1 MNYPHVDHVLF
12 TDSTPILG
20 FMVKLLGLESNA
32 LSIYN
37 LFFIIPFLFASL
49 IAYKIGQCLDF
60 NVGLNIVFALCVV
73 WLHPMMFCLGEWV
86 NLSMSI
92 YFLIGTYLYIKWANS
107 SGLGYGMVTAMMLL
121 VVGASLTHLYYLPL
135 ILFLI
140 GPAIAVHAL
149 NGSFKKSLI
158 ALASLAA
165 SAVGVIVFAKVSDPL
180 SAMRPTELLG
190 YNVPSLTCAW
200 SDYFKSYECLK
211 LPAFYKQKD
220 WNIEKL
226 TFLGSAYP
234 LIILISIYLLWS
246 VRGKYNQLL
255 KEPNNKY
262 IIGIAAGTAIC
273 YFTSLGSYLEIF
285 DDSVKIYN
293 IFNPL
298 NIIAEF
304 SDSAKNFRSMARFSL
319 PAFTGLLIC
328 GFYIL
333 NVFMKSPKYKMVK
346 IAIVSI
352 ISMLYLIDFV
362 QMTGHTMKGANQANL
377 FSEANNKALP
387 QLATS
392 YDALIPLPYYHVGTE
407 KKGFII
413 DDNNFWS
420 RETYRRALHY
430 QLPLMAC
437 KMSRTPLV
445 TAERM
450 FSLFS
455 DSPDEELLRMLKGKK
470 ILICEDTVYKR
481 VEIDT
486 EPATTISMNHEKFLE
501 IWKPDFLLEK
511 DGVKYYELVF

>member
-20 FMVKLLGLESNA
+20 FTVKLFGFESNA
-32 LSIYN
+32 LAIYN
-37 LFFIIPFLFASL
+37 LFFIAPFLFASV
-49 IAYKIGQCLDF
+49 IAYRIGQHLDF
-60 NVGLNIVFALCVV
+60 NVGINVVFALCVV
-73 WLHPMMFCLGEWV
+73 WVHPMIFCMGEWV

-92 YFLIGTYLYIKWANS
+92 YFLIGIYLYIKWANS
-107 SGLGYGMVTAMMLL
+107 PEIAYGTVAGMMLL
-121 VVGASLTHLYYLPL
+121 VVVASLTHLYYLPL

-140 GPAIAVHAL
+140 GPAIALDAL
-149 NGSFKKSLI
+149 KGSFKKSFI
-158 ALASLAA
+158 ALFSLVI
-165 SAVGVIVFAKVSDPL
+165 SALGIIVFAKVSDPI

-211 LPAFYKQKD
+211 LPAFYEQKD

-234 LIILISIYLLWS
+234 LIILIAIYMFW
-246 VRGKYNQLL
+246 VARGRYSQLFKKSKNQ
-255 KEPNNKY
+255 Y
-262 IIGIAAGTAIC
+262 IIGIAAGTIIC

-285 DDSVKIYN
+285 NDNVKIYN
-293 IFNPL
+293 ILNPL

-304 SDSAKNFRSMARFSL
+304 SESAKNFRSMARFSL
-319 PAFTGLLIC
+319 PAFTGFLIC

-333 NVFMKSPKYKMVK
+333 NVFLRCPKFK
-346 IAIVSI
+346 IAKVVIVSI
-352 ISMLYLIDFV
+352 ICILYLIDFV
-362 QMTGHTMKGANQANL
+362 QMTSHTMKSANQANL
-377 FSEANNKALP
+377 FSQVNNSTLP
-387 QLATS
+387 QLSTS
-392 YDALIPLPYYHVGTE
+392 YDALMPLPYYHVGTE

-420 RETYRRALHY
+420 RETYRRALYY

-455 DSPDEELLRMLKGKK
+455 DNPDADLLSMLKGKK

-501 IWKPDFLLEK
+501 VWKPDFLLEK
-511 DGVKYYELVF
+511 DGVKYYELEF

>member
-1 MNYPHVDHVLF
+1 MNYPHIDHVLF

-20 FMVKLLGLESNA
+20 FMVKLFGLESNA
-32 LSIYN
+32 LAIYN
-37 LFFIIPFLFASL
+37 LFFIVPLLFASA
-49 IAYKIGQCLDF
+49 IAYKIGQQLDF
-60 NVGLNIVFALCVV
+60 NIGLNIVFALCVV
-73 WLHPMMFCLGEWV
+73 WLHPMMFCMGEWV

-92 YFLIGTYLYIKWANS
+92 YFLIGIYLYMKWAKNPEIA
-107 SGLGYGMVTAMMLL
+107 YGTVAVMMLL
-121 VVGASLTHLYYLPL
+121 VVAASLTHLPL

-140 GPAIAVHAL
+140 GPAIAMAAL
-149 NGSFKKSLI
+149 RGSFKKSII
-158 ALASLAA
+158 ALVALLA
-165 SAVGVIVFAKVSDPL
+165 SALCVIVFAKVSDPI
-180 SAMRPTELLG
+180 SAMRPTDLLG

-211 LPAFYKQKD
+211 LPVFYEQKD

-234 LIILISIYLLWS
+234 LIILIAIYMSWT
-246 VRGKYNQLL
+246 VRRKYKLLL
-255 KEPNNKY
+255 KGPKENY
-262 IIGIAAGTAIC
+262 IIGIATGTIVC

-285 DDSVKIYN
+285 NDSVKIYN

-298 NIIAEF
+298 NIIAEL
-304 SDSAKNFRSMARFSL
+304 SESAKNFRSMARFSL

-333 NVFMKSPKYKMVK
+333 NVFLRSSKYK
-346 IAIVSI
+346 IAKVVIVSI
-352 ISMLYLIDFV
+352 ICILYLIDFI
-362 QMTGHTMKGANQANL
+362 QMTGHTMKSANQANL
-377 FSEANNKALP
+377 FSTVSNSHLP
-387 QLATS
+387 QFSTN
-392 YDALIPLPYYHVGTE
+392 YDALMPLPYYHVGTE

-455 DSPDEELLRMLKGKK
+455 DNPDAELLGMLKGKK
-470 ILICEDTVYKR
+470 ILIIEDTVYKR

-486 EPATTISMNHEKFLE
+486 EPAATISMNHEKFLE
-501 IWKPDFLLEK
+501 VWKPDFLLEK
-511 DGVKYYELVF
+511 DGVKYYELEF